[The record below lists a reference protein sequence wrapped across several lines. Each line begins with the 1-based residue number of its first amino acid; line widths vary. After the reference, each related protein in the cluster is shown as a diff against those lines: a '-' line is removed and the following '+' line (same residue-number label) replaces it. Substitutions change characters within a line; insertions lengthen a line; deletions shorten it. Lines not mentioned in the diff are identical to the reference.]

1 MQEGERWFRIVY
13 IMSWKGL
20 LIVQV
25 TTDKSES
32 TVFQGMPENHLKG
45 GQDLLLTNVHLNAS
59 THVISQFNAQQP
71 SGFREEFKTCKHSMH
86 ELYAYKPT
94 RMRAIYNIK

>member
-1 MQEGERWFRIVY
+1 MLRMQEGERWFRIVY

-32 TVFQGMPENHLKG
+32 TVF
-45 GQDLLLTNVHLNAS
+45 
-59 THVISQFNAQQP
+59 
-71 SGFREEFKTCKHSMH
+71 
-86 ELYAYKPT
+86 
-94 RMRAIYNIK
+94 